1 MANEHQIIDL
11 GATPD
16 ARLADRGAIH
26 AGVRLH
32 FHIVLQHRRP
42 GLRHFVPGAIPP
54 FGKTET
60 VSPNN
65 GSVLQDDAVADTAV
79 LAHHRVRVRDKIIAN
94 LGTAI
99 NGYKAVQNGVAADL
113 YFFIDT
119 TIRSNVRAFADF
131 GRPRDDGGGVNPGG
145 VSRCVVEE
153 FERMGE
159 RKIRICRT

>member
-11 GATPD
+11 GATSD
-16 ARLADRGAIH
+16 ARLANRSAIH

-42 GLRHFVPGAIPP
+42 GLRHFVPGAIRP

-94 LGTAI
+94 LRTAI
-99 NGYKAVQNGVAADL
+99 NGDKDVQNGDGVDL
-113 YFFIDT
+113 YLYNDI
-119 TIRSNVRAFADF
+119 TIGSNVRAFADL
-131 GRPRDDGGGVNPGG
+131 GRPRDDGGSVNTGG
-145 VSRCVVEE
+145 VSRRVVEE

-159 RKIRICRT
+159 